1 MCCNPCAPRQ
11 VSVGCVERGAL
22 LAQLW
27 SAHGVLLQAALQDRQ
42 VAWAQQA
49 AAQQATAAAVSEQL
63 RLQQHQE
70 DERVAL
76 RAINERHAAKAD
88 AARQEY
94 DKLKQQHDNVCW
106 WKVNSCRQGGVKHP
120 AFFVAKWHLYI
131 IGGWGKALSLSRCKF
146 PHSHT
151 CFCRLFCCMLVS
163 PSSAPGAA
171 KALEWSSAAGSAG
184 AGSGVLTPAAGLHHT
199 AAASSTGHHKA
210 AAGDNVQ
217 PADTLAGQSPDSR
230 GRGAASDTAAGL
242 QHTTAQAGPGA
253 AVRPCGASA
262 AAAD

>member
-1 MCCNPCAPRQ
+1 MCCNPCASRQ

-49 AAQQATAAAVSEQL
+49 AAQQATAAAVAEQQ

-88 AARQEY
+88 AAKQEY

-106 WKVNSCRQGGVKHP
+106 WNSSPCHQGYIQHRAFCSKMPSVLHRRLGSVAVKIKV
-120 AFFVAKWHLYI
+120 I
-131 IGGWGKALSLSRCKF
+131 F
-146 PHSHT
+146 PHSNA
-151 CFCRLFCCMLVS
+151 CLCCLLLCTLVS
-163 PSSAPGAA
+163 SFSAPGAA

-184 AGSGVLTPAAGLHHT
+184 ARSGVLTPAAGLHHT
-199 AAASSTGHHKA
+199 AAARLTGHDKA
-210 AAGDNVQ
+210 ATGHSVQ
-217 PADTLAGQSPDSR
+217 PADTLAGQGPDSR
-230 GRGAASDTAAGL
+230 GRGAATDAAAGL
-242 QHTTAQAGPGA
+242 QHTTTQAGPGA
-253 AVRPCGASA
+253 TVRPCGASA